1 VTIVE
6 VWYSGTSE
14 NQGILEVFVYDS
26 AREYFWST
34 VAGLLLPAR
43 VFAGGVLRRFVSFLA
58 AYDAQTHA
66 GKDYAGAGHASYITG
81 RL

>member
-1 VTIVE
+1 M
-6 VWYSGTSE
+6 
-14 NQGILEVFVYDS
+14 FVYGS
-26 AREYFWST
+26 AGEYFWPA

-58 AYDAQTHA
+58 TYDAQTHA
-66 GKDYAGAGHASYITG
+66 GKDHAGAGHTGYITG